1 MRIPREFQGEFLGI
15 FQENSMRTTRKNP
28 RWFQKS
34 YRRIVG
40 KFKMEFQENF
50 RRIPGIIPW
59 DTLVYSGRLPGGF
72 REPSG
77 RVPGGFQE
85 ASGRLPDLGRSGK
98 IPGHTLYNF
107 STCLVPLTTRSTR
120 WWSCPLMIT
129 GKSNSLQVL
138 SLWQYWLLSFK
149 SADTKLGRF
158 YP

>member
-1 MRIPREFQGEFLGI
+1 MRIPREFQGEFLGK
-15 FQENSMRTTRKNP
+15 FQENSMTTIGKIP

-34 YRRIVG
+34 CRRIVEEY
-40 KFKMEFQENF
+40 KTEFQENF
-50 RRIPGIIPW
+50 RRIPGIISW
-59 DTLVYSGRLPGGF
+59 DTLMYSWRD
-72 REPSG
+72 
-77 RVPGGFQE
+77 PGGFQE
-85 ASGRLPDLGRSGK
+85 GSRRLPRGFRETSGSGK

-138 SLWQYWLLSFK
+138 SLWQYWLLSFN
-149 SADTKLGRF
+149 SADTKLVRF